1 MIERIS
7 FPKLGGGVGHIE
19 LPPSAI
25 HDRRNLERQL
35 RDVGA
40 ALPRGKSKV
49 AALLQQL
56 AHKKARDVCG
66 YAARCGWTRDGRAFV
81 LPRSSIGTSAQSV
94 IGVNPTL
101 FELDGS
107 GARSEVGTTLGWS
120 AEVAKPAGQS
130 SLLMCVISFAFAGPF
145 LSILGRDSRTI
156 CLFGPSRSG
165 KTTATLVA
173 ASAIGIGHAAALPT
187 WNVTDAHLEQ
197 QLALFSDS
205 LFPIDDLGI
214 IGGKPRDAYRRIH
227 DLAYRLHQGWA
238 RGRHSSFVRPAG
250 IREQWRAIGITSSE
264 LAIRDLAEEAGA
276 KRQAGE
282 CVRLIDVPVLIDG
295 ADNLFDRA
303 QRSLDRRASADL
315 LHDIV
320 DSVQRHHG
328 RVFRRHVSNMIKKGK
343 KLKKF
348 ANRKIRDFTN
358 LVIAQEDGNLTRDVA
373 ETFGLAYAAAL
384 FAIRCGL
391 LPWSEAHLRE
401 ALTKIYLGARELL
414 PDDGVL
420 LRRGIQAL
428 HTAFREIRQSA
439 VQGVHKID
447 FETAIGI
454 CKIRRSRRQYL
465 IKGDS
470 FNCIFDSGREKDLV
484 IGFLLKKGRMT
495 AAGPAKSNRASTRKP
510 KTQITWPDGRRRR
523 SVEIVWPRKSD
534 NRK

>member
-1 MIERIS
+1 M
-7 FPKLGGGVGHIE
+7 GG
-19 LPPSAI
+19 
-25 HDRRNLERQL
+25 
-35 RDVGA
+35 
-40 ALPRGKSKV
+40 
-49 AALLQQL
+49 
-56 AHKKARDVCG
+56 
-66 YAARCGWTRDGRAFV
+66 
-81 LPRSSIGTSAQSV
+81 
-94 IGVNPTL
+94 
-101 FELDGS
+101 
-107 GARSEVGTTLGWS
+107 
-120 AEVAKPAGQS
+120 
-130 SLLMCVISFAFAGPF
+130 
-145 LSILGRDSRTI
+145 
-156 CLFGPSRSG
+156 
-165 KTTATLVA
+165 
-173 ASAIGIGHAAALPT
+173 
-187 WNVTDAHLEQ
+187 
-197 QLALFSDS
+197 
-205 LFPIDDLGI
+205 
-214 IGGKPRDAYRRIH
+214 
-227 DLAYRLHQGWA
+227 
-238 RGRHSSFVRPAG
+238 
-250 IREQWRAIGITSSE
+250 
-264 LAIRDLAEEAGA
+264 
-276 KRQAGE
+276 
-282 CVRLIDVPVLIDG
+282 
-295 ADNLFDRA
+295 
-303 QRSLDRRASADL
+303 
-315 LHDIV
+315 
-320 DSVQRHHG
+320 
-328 RVFRRHVSNMIKKGK
+328 FRRHVSNMIKKGK

-348 ANRKIRDFTN
+348 ANRKICDFTN

-470 FNCIFDSGREKDLV
+470 FNCIFNSGREKDLV

-495 AAGPAKSNRASTRKP
+495 AAGSAKSNRASTRKP